1 MGDPGKTFS
10 HVGFDLDVDMD
21 STRAIVHTGYEE
33 MMINLS

>member
-10 HVGFDLDVDMD
+10 HFGFVPDVDVD
-21 STRAIVHTGYEE
+21 STRAIVHSGYEE